1 VADGG
6 GSLDD
11 RAFVSTSVEEGGSPR
26 PLVEG
31 TDIRLTF
38 GGDGNLSAR
47 AGCNTILGTW
57 RLDGDTLAFGGGG
70 MTEMGCD
77 EALHEQDQW
86 LLGFL
91 ETGPT
96 VQLSDD
102 ELVLTSGDTVL
113 RLLDREVAEP
123 DRALAGATWQV
134 ESLYLSGDAV
144 SSVPA
149 GATASLTFEE
159 DGTLLVDGGCNRGR
173 GTWVVEGDTLQIGPV
188 AMTRKFCDGA
198 PGELEAHV
206 VQVLSAES
214 LTYSIDA
221 ATLTIMADEV
231 GLGLRQ
237 P

>member
-1 VADGG
+1 
-6 GSLDD
+6 
-11 RAFVSTSVEEGGSPR
+11 
-26 PLVEG
+26 
-31 TDIRLTF
+31 
-38 GGDGNLSAR
+38 
-47 AGCNTILGTW
+47 
-57 RLDGDTLAFGGGG
+57 
-70 MTEMGCD
+70 
-77 EALHEQDQW
+77 
-86 LLGFL
+86 
-91 ETGPT
+91 
-96 VQLSDD
+96 
-102 ELVLTSGDTVL
+102 
-113 RLLDREVAEP
+113 LDREVAEP

-237 P
+237 PCPGQGRSGDRALAVAQVSGRAEGHRGCAGGRRRRCPPGPA